1 VEAWAHAIYDRYFHV
16 TRLRGM
22 TAAQLTAQAV
32 ATAANLLDDLPRTL
46 LNRAEPVRL
55 LHAAALLHR
64 HLGGA
69 SAGPQPAASQAAG
82 PPPAVDPD
90 PVALAFRRWRGGH
103 HFFAL
108 CCQVCGDALLAAAR
122 AAAASDVEAAARA
135 VRVASPLLRGTTAAM
150 WYAADF
156 PRAFYT
162 QHIRPSMVATLA
174 PGGFS
179 GNQNPDHAR
188 MSRARRALR
197 ETLIDT
203 FGTTPA
209 RWPSPLQE
217 AVRDFHATNV
227 EDNEHHTLIAAA
239 KVGQDISLA
248 QASWQDQ
255 LPAHLRSRSA
265 VDVLRRM
272 TDLKRAEYDF

>member
-1 VEAWAHAIYDRYFHV
+1 
-16 TRLRGM
+16 
-22 TAAQLTAQAV
+22 
-32 ATAANLLDDLPRTL
+32 
-46 LNRAEPVRL
+46 
-55 LHAAALLHR
+55 
-64 HLGGA
+64 
-69 SAGPQPAASQAAG
+69 
-82 PPPAVDPD
+82 
-90 PVALAFRRWRGGH
+90 
-103 HFFAL
+103 
-108 CCQVCGDALLAAAR
+108 
-122 AAAASDVEAAARA
+122 
-135 VRVASPLLRGTTAAM
+135 M

-179 GNQNPDHAR
+179 GDQNPDHAR
-188 MSRARRALR
+188 MSRARR

-227 EDNEHHTLIAAA
+227 EDNEHHMLIAAA
-239 KVGQDISLA
+239 KVGQDMSLA

-255 LPAHLRSRSA
+255 LPPHMRSRSA

-272 TDLKRAEYDF
+272 TNARSWPGGRKSPRAACWRSRFNAGGCASALWTAACTS